1 MVSIDYS
8 IFIQIAN
15 FLVLIF
21 LMNLVCYKPIRK
33 ILLERKNKV
42 DGLEGSIDTLSGDAV
57 DKDQAYTDGL
67 RAARAKGQKEK
78 EAMMDAASAEE
89 NALVTKITD
98 DAQAELN
105 EIKAK
110 IAKETDTVRVALQ
123 KEVDT
128 FAGAITEKILGRAV

>member
-1 MVSIDYS
+1 MVSIDGS
-8 IFIQIAN
+8 VIIQIVN

-21 LMNLVCYKPIRK
+21 ILNVVCYKPIRK
-33 ILLERKNKV
+33 ILQDRRQKV
-42 DGLEGSIDTLSGDAV
+42 DGLEGSIDTLSEGAV
-57 DKDQAYTDGL
+57 EKDKAYSDGL
-67 RAARAKGQKEK
+67 RAARAAGQKEK

-89 NALVTKITD
+89 KALITKITEE
-98 DAQAELN
+98 AQAELG

-110 IAKETDTVRVALQ
+110 IASETDTVRAALQ

>member
-1 MVSIDYS
+1 MVSIDWS
-8 IFIQIAN
+8 VFLQIIN

-21 LMNLVCYKPIRK
+21 LMNMVCYKPIRK

-42 DGLEGSIDTLSGDAV
+42 SGLEGSIDTLSGDAAE
-57 DKDQAYTDGL
+57 KDQAYSDGL
-67 RAARAKGQKEK
+67 RSARSKGQRQK

-89 NALVTKITD
+89 KALVTQITD

-110 IAKETDTVRVALQ
+110 IAKETDTVRAALQ
-123 KEVDT
+123 EEVDT